1 MRVLRSSAVLICTV
15 FAVLGASTLHAAI
28 VAQMNL
34 EEMVARADQVFT
46 GEVLGVSEG
55 RVAAGGGEVPTV
67 TYRLKVIEAFK
78 GEFDNSKGESIA
90 EVTMV
95 GTLKQI
101 LSGRHPI
108 TDFPILVQ
116 GGEYLLLVAPAG
128 PTGLTTTMGL
138 GQGAFAVT
146 NAGNVKQALNGAS
159 NVGLFDGM
167 DTQMQGGVPADYNEL
182 TREIRGLVGGTQ

>member
-1 MRVLRSSAVLICTV
+1 MRVLRSSAVLICTM
-15 FAVLGASTLHAAI
+15 FAVLGASTLNAAI

-34 EEMVARADQVFT
+34 EEMVARADRVFT

-167 DTQMQGGVPADYNEL
+167 DTRMQGGVPADYNEL
-182 TREIRGLVGGTQ
+182 AREIRGLVGGTQ

>member
-1 MRVLRSSAVLICTV
+1 MRVLRSSAVLICAV
-15 FAVLGASTLHAAI
+15 FAVLGVSTLHAAI

-34 EEMVARADQVFT
+34 EEMVARADRVFT

-55 RVAAGGGEVPTV
+55 RVATGGGEVPTV

-101 LSGRHPI
+101 LGGRHPI

-159 NVGLFDGM
+159 NAGLFDRM
-167 DTQMQGGVPADYNEL
+167 DTQMQGGVPAEYNEL
-182 TREIRGLVGGTQ
+182 AREIRGLVGGTQ

>member
-1 MRVLRSSAVLICTV
+1 M
-15 FAVLGASTLHAAI
+15 LGAGTLHAAI
-28 VAQMNL
+28 AAQMNL
-34 EEMVARADQVFT
+34 EEMVARADRVFT

-167 DTQMQGGVPADYNEL
+167 DTRMQGGVPADYNEL

>member
-1 MRVLRSSAVLICTV
+1 MRVLRRSAVLICTV

-167 DTQMQGGVPADYNEL
+167 DTRMQGGVPADYNEL
-182 TREIRGLVGGTQ
+182 AREIRGLVGGTQ

>member
-1 MRVLRSSAVLICTV
+1 MRVLKSSAVLICTV
-15 FAVLGASTLHAAI
+15 FAVLGASTLNAAI

-34 EEMVARADQVFT
+34 EEMVARADRVFT

-55 RVAAGGGEVPTV
+55 RVATGGGEVPTV

-167 DTQMQGGVPADYNEL
+167 DTRMQGGVPADYNEL
-182 TREIRGLVGGTQ
+182 AREIRGLVGGTQ